1 MAQRLVASTCRR
13 PWVRT
18 LRASVPLPVILFLTR
33 AFRTVGQALQNV
45 AHMPIPLLSPTHPSR
60 DNPSRRPSTVLF
72 PSQLEVGSNE
82 KAGTNIH
89 GSTQDYLI
97 ISSARSHSVDPA
109 SHGTPKAS
117 ARRPSVDVAGGRNRR
132 PSDVTYLSI
141 NAMPSSPSRASSSAA
156 QDGGGKVYH
165 RPSFSPAVTTAGL
178 MPSMAA
184 AAAAAAITP
193 ARRPS
198 MNTNRNEHYNT
209 GPVLSESP
217 HKRKSVTQ
225 MTEDSPIPLR
235 YDSQEAQG
243 TVRYTPLMLSK

>member
-1 MAQRLVASTCRR
+1 M
-13 PWVRT
+13 
-18 LRASVPLPVILFLTR
+18 
-33 AFRTVGQALQNV
+33 
-45 AHMPIPLLSPTHPSR
+45 
-60 DNPSRRPSTVLF
+60 
-72 PSQLEVGSNE
+72 
-82 KAGTNIH
+82 
-89 GSTQDYLI
+89 
-97 ISSARSHSVDPA
+97 DPA

-243 TVRYTPLMLSK
+243 TVRYTPLMLS